1 MTETEF
7 LNIDVDICGV
17 FDLAPL
23 LEALKPD
30 MMSIHVDK
38 VSATLEVALRHP
50 QDVDDGISLI
60 FFAYKRLDAQA
71 AQLWQSSK
79 VKFNI
84 GIQSQRAPH
93 MKEFSISTA
102 SLELV
107 VEMRAELIISI
118 YATPAAR
125 LAV

>member
-38 VSATLEVALRHP
+38 VSATLE
-50 QDVDDGISLI
+50 VDDGISLI